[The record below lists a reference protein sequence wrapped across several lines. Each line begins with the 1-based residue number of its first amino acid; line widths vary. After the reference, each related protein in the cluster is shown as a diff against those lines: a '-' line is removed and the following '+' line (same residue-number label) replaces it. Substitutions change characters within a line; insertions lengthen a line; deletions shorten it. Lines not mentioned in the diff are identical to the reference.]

1 MLVFG
6 EDFEVLVLFAAFEL
20 LLALL
25 ESSLVDSLLVE
36 TGVLKEL
43 QELSLIG
50 HRRHTFH
57 AIGMIVQFINNI
69 GLFDLILPLNLFQ
82 LNLTL
87 QPGNIIGLILRQS
100 PIIRIPYPHHKF

>member
-1 MLVFG
+1 LVFR
-6 EDFEVLVLFAAFEL
+6 EVFEVLVLFAAFEL

-43 QELSLIG
+43 QKLSLIG
-50 HRRHTFH
+50 HGRHAFH
-57 AIGMIVQFINNI
+57 AVGMVVQLIDDV

-87 QPGNIIGLILRQS
+87 QPGNVIGLILRQS
-100 PIIRIPYPHHKF
+100 PIIRIPYPHHKS